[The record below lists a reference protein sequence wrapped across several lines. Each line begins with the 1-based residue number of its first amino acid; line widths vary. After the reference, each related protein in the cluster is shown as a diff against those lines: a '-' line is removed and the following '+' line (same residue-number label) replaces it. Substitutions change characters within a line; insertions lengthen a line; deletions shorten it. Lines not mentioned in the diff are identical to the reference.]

1 MAKLIVKYQGDYI
14 VEDSNKKYSF
24 IDVPIYSLEDDEP
37 NISLFIMFL
46 CGGILNDNYE
56 SSKGLTEYEGIC
68 LDEEYFSYDYL
79 KEIDEGIYL
88 YDLDELINDLYFGF
102 SYGPNFYKT
111 FEERKARELEIKNF
125 LEILENNLAKM
136 PKRLIMF
143 KNIPNDLISEVDD
156 YDEDTPFFYQRKNVI
171 TKELK
176 GIIKKLETKRTDKDV
191 LLMYSGGKDSTL
203 AAIRLVKAG
212 YNVYFIHFDNGSM
225 RDVDKPYLTWKK
237 SFANY
242 EGYYFPYDYS
252 SVNVES
258 DFKHFFSDWISRYDD
273 TLEDGTI
280 TSEIRC
286 LACRASMYLKVIEIA
301 KKEGFKYIADGAR
314 ISQKFM
320 LEQTPMT
327 TRFSELA
334 SSHGIEVLYPV
345 LDLTD
350 DKAEK
355 QEIIEAGFSAKSWES
370 KCLLGRGAMDKTP
383 SDEDEILSYY
393 DDKIKPILEES
404 LSRRRVVYEKK

>member
-1 MAKLIVKYQGDYI
+1 MAKLIVKYQRDYI
-14 VEDSNKKYSF
+14 VEDNNKKYGF
-24 IDVPIYSLEDDEP
+24 IDVPIYSLDEDEP

-68 LDEEYFSYDYL
+68 LNEEYFSFDYL

-102 SYGPNFYKT
+102 SYGPNLYKT
-111 FEERKARELEIKNF
+111 LEERKARELEIKVF
-125 LEILENNLAKM
+125 LETLENNLAKM
-136 PKRLIMF
+136 PKKLIRF
-143 KNIPNDLISEVDD
+143 KDIPNDLITEVD
-156 YDEDTPFFYQRKNVI
+156 YDEDIPFFYQRKSTI
-171 TKELK
+171 TAELK
-176 GIIKKLETKRTDKDV
+176 DIIKKLEIKRTDKDV

-242 EGYYFPYDYS
+242 EGYYFPYEYS

-280 TSEIRC
+280 TSEVRC
-286 LACRASMYLKVIEIA
+286 LACRASMYLRAIKIA

-320 LEQTPMT
+320 LEQIPMT
-327 TRFSELA
+327 TRFRELA
-334 SSHGIEVLYPV
+334 NSQGIEVLYPV
-345 LDLTD
+345 LDLTY
-350 DKAEK
+350 DKAKK
-355 QEIIEAGFSAKSWES
+355 QEIMDAGFSAKSWES

-393 DDKIKPILEES
+393 DDKIKPILDES
-404 LSRRRVVYEKK
+404 LSRRRVIYEKK